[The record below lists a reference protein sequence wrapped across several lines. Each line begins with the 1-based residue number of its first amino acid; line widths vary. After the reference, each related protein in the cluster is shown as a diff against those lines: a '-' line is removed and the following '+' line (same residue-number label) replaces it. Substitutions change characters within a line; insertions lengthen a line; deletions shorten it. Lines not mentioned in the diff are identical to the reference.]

1 MDSTRMQKV
10 SRLVQKEL
18 GEYFQRHAGSNF
30 NGRMITV
37 TVVRM
42 SPDLALAKIY
52 LSIFPSEHK
61 EEVMKLVNAHNK
73 SIRNDLAQ
81 KIRNQVRI
89 IPELAFFIDDS
100 MDYFENIDGLLKKK

>member
-1 MDSTRMQKV
+1 MDSTRQNKV

-18 GEYFQRHAGSNF
+18 GEYFQRYAASNF
-30 NGRMITV
+30 KGRMITV

-52 LSIFPSEHK
+52 LSIFPSGFK
-61 EEVMKLVNAHNK
+61 EEVMNVVNSHNK
-73 SIRNDLAQ
+73 SIRNELAQ

-89 IPELAFFIDDS
+89 IPELAFFVDDS